1 MYIYPVKNIPYIIM
15 MYVLILLFPVL
26 RRMYVKIFN
35 KNI

>member
-26 RRMYVKIFN
+26 RRVC